1 MKQNDWTQNLRSRL
15 GDRKAP
21 VPDDLWDKIESR
33 INMADGLAEQKTQ
46 GGKPD
51 EEAAA
56 SRMRFMRF
64 AAWAMSAAAA
74 AALLV
79 AVGYHANHDTIER
92 LAASGTTSGGNS
104 GTTSG
109 GNSDRLASGGGTLL
123 AADNHTGWTSPVAA
137 YSRMAAADG
146 KQAIASAYA
155 AADTTAT
162 MPVESAAAAD
172 ATSPDT
178 PHSDGERR
186 HNATPSAKSLPQYS
200 TARYADYGHSTH
212 TETTQSHWTV
222 GVHTAGTFS
231 DSRTSDFPMQHHV
244 KSALAEP
251 SGNGGGA
258 NCGDMTYSSLMSSNI
273 VLQSA
278 YKEVTHHA
286 QPVSVGLSLE
296 YALDDRLSLVS
307 GLVYTR
313 ASSDFIKSAGGD
325 DIVEKQRLHYIGVP
339 LGVKCRMW
347 SNSTVHA
354 YATAGAQA
362 DFNVSAT
369 LTSGSVK
376 ADIAKDRV
384 QFSANAAAGLQ
395 VDVVPHVGVYAE
407 PGVKYYFDNGSQMQT
422 AFKDNPWSFNL
433 QIGLRVGF

>member
-33 INMADGLAEQKTQ
+33 INMADGLAEQKPQ

-56 SRMRFMRF
+56 SRTKFMRF
-64 AAWAMSAAAA
+64 ATWAMSAAAV

-79 AVGYHANHDTIER
+79 AVGYQANRDTIER
-92 LAASGTTSGGNS
+92 LAESSSTSGGN
-104 GTTSG
+104 G
-109 GNSDRLASGGGTLL
+109 GRLPSASATLL
-123 AADNHTGWTSPVAA
+123 AADSHIGRTIPATA
-137 YSRMAAADG
+137 YSRTAAVNG
-146 KQAIASAYA
+146 EQAIPSACA

-162 MPVESAAAAD
+162 MAVEPVAAAD

-178 PHSDGERR
+178 PHSDGERQ

-200 TARYADYGHSTH
+200 TARYTDYGHSTH
-212 TETTQSHWTV
+212 TETAQSHWTV

-251 SGNGGGA
+251 AGNGSGT
-258 NCGDMTYSSLMSSNI
+258 NCGDMTYSNLMSSNI

>member
-79 AVGYHANHDTIER
+79 AVGYQTNRDTIER
-92 LAASGTTSGGNS
+92 LAASGNTSGGNS
-104 GTTSG
+104 G
-109 GNSDRLASGGGTLL
+109 RLASANGVLL
-123 AADNHTGWTSPVAA
+123 ATDSHTGWTRPATA

-146 KQAIASAYA
+146 EQAIASAYA

-162 MPVESAAAAD
+162 MPVESIAAAD
-172 ATSPDT
+172 AASSDT

-186 HNATPSAKSLPQYS
+186 HYATPSAQSLPQYS
-200 TARYADYGHSTH
+200 TARYAGYGHSTP
-212 TETTQSHWTV
+212 TETAQSHWTV
-222 GVHTAGTFS
+222 GVHTAGAFS

-251 SGNGGGA
+251 AGNGGGA

-339 LGVKCRMW
+339 LGVQCRIW